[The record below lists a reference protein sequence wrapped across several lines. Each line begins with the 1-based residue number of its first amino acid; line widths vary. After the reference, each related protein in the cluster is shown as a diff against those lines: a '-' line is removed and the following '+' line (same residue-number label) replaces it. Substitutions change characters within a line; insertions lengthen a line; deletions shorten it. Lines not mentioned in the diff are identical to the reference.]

1 MEKVEELFNS
11 LLTVQEKF
19 FEELA
24 VKLKKDFYYLKK
36 IYVSKAEVS
45 FDLDRHYSIR
55 FEGVNLVLYDGDSN
69 YDIKN
74 LSELYIYLNIRS
86 SAIREEDNDE

>member
-1 MEKVEELFNS
+1 M
-11 LLTVQEKF
+11 
-19 FEELA
+19 
-24 VKLKKDFYYLKK
+24 
-36 IYVSKAEVS
+36 
-45 FDLDRHYSIR
+45 DRHYSIR

-86 SAIREEDNDE
+86 SAIREDINS